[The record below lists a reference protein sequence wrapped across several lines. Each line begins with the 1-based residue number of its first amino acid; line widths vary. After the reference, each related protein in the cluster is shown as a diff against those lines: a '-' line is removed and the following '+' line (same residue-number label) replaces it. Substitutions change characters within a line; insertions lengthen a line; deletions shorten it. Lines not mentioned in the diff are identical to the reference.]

1 MSRRLLF
8 LITTLGALFV
18 LPALAGA
25 SLVYQAASAT
35 AITWEVSTNETGSNN
50 SDVSASGNR
59 AIYMAD
65 DDGGNRVTLPI
76 TGQFPVVSPNGAMV
90 AYQKVTNSKTG
101 AAQLHFLTV
110 ATGADFNTRAY
121 CGGPIWAP
129 NSSAV
134 ACSTTQW
141 SGAGDFK
148 GLGLNTITTAGA
160 VSIIVPSVGTL
171 VNGYSWSPDST
182 KVVWGQT
189 PFGKWTADSK
199 LRWLPADGSGTV
211 GKLGNGALPVW
222 GPSKIAFIR
231 ATHASVAG
239 TSVERTQVWTVD
251 PAVGATSAKA
261 LTAYQAK
268 GFVSG
273 PVAMRWTPDGT
284 KILGELYGED
294 YNQPIYITMN
304 GKIHKFCASNAGV
317 YGVSA
322 DGKQALVMANLMGGG
337 KQPIYASPLANTG
350 PTLLVKDAWEPSV
363 TATWQ
368 P

>member
-1 MSRRLLF
+1 MSRRLLL
-8 LITTLGALFV
+8 LITALGAMLSV
-18 LPALAGA
+18 PTLAGA
-25 SLVYQAASAT
+25 SIVYEASTGA
-35 AITWEVSTNETGSNN
+35 GSNH
-50 SDVSASGNR
+50 AM
-59 AIYMAD
+59 YMAD
-65 DDGGNRVTLPI
+65 DDGANATKLPVV
-76 TGQFPVVSPNGAMV
+76 GFAPVVSPNGAMV

-101 AAQLHFLTV
+101 AAQLRFLTV
-110 ATGADFNTRAY
+110 ATGVDFNTGTS

-134 ACSTTQW
+134 ACSTTQTT
-141 SGAGDFK
+141 GDFK
-148 GLGLNTITTAGA
+148 GFGLSTITTAGV

-211 GKLGNGALPVW
+211 GKLGNGAQPLW
-222 GPSKIAFIR
+222 GPSKIAFVR

-239 TSVERTQVWTVD
+239 TRVERTQVWTVD
-251 PAVGATSAKA
+251 PAVGAASAKA

-268 GFVSG
+268 GFISG
-273 PVAMRWTPDGT
+273 PVPMRWTPDGT
-284 KILGELYGED
+284 KVVGELFGED
-294 YNQPIYITMN
+294 YGQPIYITMN
-304 GKIHKFCASNAGV
+304 GKIHKFGPSNAGV

-322 DGKQALVMANLMGGG
+322 DGTQALVVANLMGGG
-337 KQPIYASPLANTG
+337 KQPVYASPLGKMASS
-350 PTLLVKDAWEPSV
+350 LLLKDAWEPSV
-363 TATWQ
+363 TANWQ

>member
-25 SLVYQAASAT
+25 SLVYQAASTTAT
-35 AITWEVSTNETGSNN
+35 TWDSATDESDAN
-50 SDVSASGNR
+50 SADVSASGNR

-110 ATGADFNTRAY
+110 ATGADFNTGTS
-121 CGGPIWAP
+121 CGGSIWAP

-134 ACSTTQW
+134 ACATTQTT
-141 SGAGDFK
+141 GDFK
-148 GLGLNTITTAGA
+148 GFGLNTITTTGV
-160 VSIIVPSVGTL
+160 VSIIVPSVGTM

-182 KVVWGQT
+182 TIVWGQT
-189 PFGKWTADSK
+189 PFDKWSAESK

-211 GKLGNGALPVW
+211 GKLGNGAQPIW
-222 GPSKIAFIR
+222 GPNKIAFVR
-231 ATHASVAG
+231 STHASVAG
-239 TSVERTQVWTVD
+239 TLVMRTQVWTVD
-251 PAVGATSAKA
+251 PAAGAASAKA

-268 GFVSG
+268 GFIAG
-273 PVAMRWTPDGT
+273 PAPLRWTPDGT
-284 KILGELYGED
+284 KVVGQLDGED
-294 YNQPIYITMN
+294 YSQPIYITMN
-304 GKIHKFCASNAGV
+304 GKIHKFGPSNAGV

-322 DGKQALVMANLMGGG
+322 DGTQALVVANLMGGG
-337 KQPIYASPLANTG
+337 KQPVYASPLGKMASS
-350 PTLLVKDAWEPSV
+350 LLVKDAWEPSV
-363 TATWQ
+363 TANWQ

>member
-8 LITTLGALFV
+8 LIITLGALFV

-25 SLVYQAASAT
+25 SLVYQAASTTAT
-35 AITWEVSTNETGSNN
+35 TWDSATDESDAN
-50 SDVSASGNR
+50 SADVSASGNR

-76 TGQFPVVSPNGAMV
+76 TGQFPVVSPNGAMI

-110 ATGADFNTRAY
+110 ATGADFNTRAS

-134 ACSTTQW
+134 ACATTQTT
-141 SGAGDFK
+141 GDFK
-148 GLGLNTITTAGA
+148 GFGLNTITTAGV

-211 GKLGNGALPVW
+211 GKLGNGAQPVW

-239 TSVERTQVWTVD
+239 TSVERTQAWTVD

-268 GFVSG
+268 GFISG
-273 PVAMRWTPDGT
+273 PVPMRWTPDGT

-294 YNQPIYITMN
+294 YSQPIYITMN
-304 GKIHKFCASNAGV
+304 GKIHKFGPSNAGV

-322 DGKQALVMANLMGGG
+322 DGTQALVVANLMGGG
-337 KQPIYASPLANTG
+337 KQPVYASPLGKMASS
-350 PTLLVKDAWEPSV
+350 LLVKDAWEPSG
-363 TATWQ
+363 TANWQ